1 MEVSFREPVRHIT
14 TQMLDIFKQ
23 LESKVDM
30 ERDHALAV
38 TNQVSILKISNQEL
52 ALHKPI
58 FLSDSNGRYLIVSS
72 IFFLDL
78 LQKAKAMVT

>member
-23 LESKVDM
+23 LEAKVDM

-38 TNQVSILKISNQEL
+38 TNQIYFK
-52 ALHKPI
+52 KRRPW
-58 FLSDSNGRYLIVSS
+58 
-72 IFFLDL
+72 
-78 LQKAKAMVT
+78 